1 MKMTLENL
9 SNIARDIIKKAH
21 DQKSDSAIVIA
32 LEGDLGAGKTTLTQE
47 IARVFYIKER
57 VISPTF
63 VIMKR
68 YNLPA
73 QTGVL
78 DEKFKYLIHID
89 AYRLEKSE
97 ELFKLGFQKLL
108 EDKDNLIIIEWPE
121 NVPECIPKNTLR
133 VKLSHEI
140 DNSHSIE
147 F

>member
-9 SNIARDIIKKAH
+9 HIIAEDIIKRAH
-21 DQKSDSAIVIA
+21 GAQSDSALVIA

-47 IARVFYIKER
+47 IARVLFIKER

-73 QTGVL
+73 QAGVV
-78 DEKFKYLIHID
+78 DKKFKYLTHID

-97 ELFKLGFQKLL
+97 ELFKLGFQELL
-108 EDKDNLIIIEWPE
+108 EDKDNLMIIEWPE
-121 NVPECIPKNTLR
+121 NVPECIPKNAIKI
-133 VKLSHEI
+133 KLSHEI

>member
-9 SNIARDIIKKAH
+9 SNIARDMIKKAH
-21 DQKSDSAIVIA
+21 DQKSNSAVVVA
-32 LEGDLGAGKTTLTQE
+32 LQGDLGAGKTTLTQE
-47 IARVFYIKER
+47 IARVLFIKER

-63 VIMKR
+63 IIMKK
-68 YNLPA
+68 YEA
-73 QTGVL
+73 I

-121 NVPECIPKNTLR
+121 NVPDCIPKNAIR

>member
-9 SNIARDIIKKAH
+9 SNIARDMIKKAH
-21 DQKSDSAIVIA
+21 DQKSNSAVVVA
-32 LEGDLGAGKTTLTQE
+32 LQGDLGAGKTTLTQE
-47 IARVFYIKER
+47 IARVLFIKER

-63 VIMKR
+63 IIMKK
-68 YNLPA
+68 YEA
-73 QTGVL
+73 I

-121 NVPECIPKNTLR
+121 NVPDCIPKNAIKI
-133 VKLSHEI
+133 KLSHEI

>member
-21 DQKSDSAIVIA
+21 DQKSNSAVVVA
-32 LEGDLGAGKTTLTQE
+32 LQGDLGAGKTTLTQE
-47 IARVFYIKER
+47 IARVLFIKER

-63 VIMKR
+63 IIMKK
-68 YNLPA
+68 YEA
-73 QTGVL
+73 I

-121 NVPECIPKNTLR
+121 NVPDCIPKNAIR

>member
-21 DQKSDSAIVIA
+21 DQKSNSAVVVA
-32 LEGDLGAGKTTLTQE
+32 LQGDLGAGKTTLTQE
-47 IARVFYIKER
+47 IARVLFIKER

-63 VIMKR
+63 IIMKK
-68 YNLPA
+68 YEA
-73 QTGVL
+73 I

-121 NVPECIPKNTLR
+121 NVPDCIPKNAIKI
-133 VKLSHEI
+133 KLSHEI

>member
-9 SNIARDIIKKAH
+9 STIARDIIKKAH
-21 DQKSDSAIVIA
+21 DQKSNSAVVVA

-47 IARVFYIKER
+47 IARVLFIKER

-63 VIMKR
+63 IIMKK
-68 YNLPA
+68 YEA
-73 QTGVL
+73 I

-121 NVPECIPKNTLR
+121 NVPDCIPKNAIR

>member
-21 DQKSDSAIVIA
+21 DQKSNSAVVVA

-47 IARVFYIKER
+47 IARVLFIKER

-63 VIMKR
+63 IIMKK
-68 YNLPA
+68 YEA
-73 QTGVL
+73 I

-121 NVPECIPKNTLR
+121 NVPDCIPKNAIKI
-133 VKLSHEI
+133 KLSHEI

>member
-47 IARVFYIKER
+47 IARVLFIKER

-63 VIMKR
+63 IIMKK
-68 YNLPA
+68 YEA
-73 QTGVL
+73 I

-121 NVPECIPKNTLR
+121 NVPDCIPKNAIR